1 MLTDRRSA
9 PRRRFLD
16 RVTAQFGAR
25 TREALLMSMDRER
38 LPLLLLLM
46 RSRGSTEVLSAV
58 HGNTSVDELM
68 GTLMHAH
75 DLFGQQLV
83 TEAREEDERRARESV
98 MQEQD
103 RAYQESL
110 LADR

>member
-1 MLTDRRSA
+1 
-9 PRRRFLD
+9 
-16 RVTAQFGAR
+16 
-25 TREALLMSMDRER
+25 MSMDRDR

-46 RSRGSTEVLSAV
+46 RSRSSTEVLSAV

-68 GTLMHAH
+68 GTLIHTH
-75 DLFGQQLV
+75 DMFTQQMAI
-83 TEAREEDERRARESV
+83 EAREEEERRAREDM